1 MAYKI
6 NVVVAGRTYPIT
18 VSSQEEEQGVRQ
30 AVTKINKMITSFE
43 NKYAIND
50 KQDALA
56 MSAIQ
61 FASVLEVNNVV
72 EDKKKQEVID
82 KVSEINSKL
91 DTYLNS

>member
-18 VSSQEEEQGVRQ
+18 VASTDEEQGVRA
-30 AVTKINKMITSFE
+30 AVMKINQMITSFE
-43 NKYAIND
+43 SKYAIND

-61 FASVLEVNNVV
+61 FASVLEVNTII
-72 EDKKKQEVID
+72 EDNKKQEVID
-82 KVSEINSKL
+82 KITEINSKL
-91 DTYLNS
+91 DTYLN